1 MLYRDPVIGGEL
13 LDDPL
18 PAEAA
23 NAAVLLS
30 AKRTVGTVVRTAAVD
45 MRHPVECESCRLP
58 AQDIRV
64 SRTA

>member
-18 PAEAA
+18 TEAA

-30 AKRTVGTVVRTAAVD
+30 TKGTVGTVVHTAAVE
-45 MRHPVECESCRLP
+45 P
-58 AQDIRV
+58 
-64 SRTA
+64 